1 MKALFW
7 VFVAI
12 FCVYVLYTGAMT
24 VWSYLEVTGVVE
36 EVVIE
41 RASRV
46 DRNER
51 ATRIRDEIAK
61 KVAQSGIKVDERSV
75 SVSDQ
80 GPTLDV
86 GVRWSWPLIT
96 YQGDDLLSLP
106 LKHERTFKV
115 PERR

>member
-12 FCVYVLYTGAMT
+12 LCVYAFYSGAMV
-24 VWSYLEVTGVVE
+24 VWSYLEITGVVE
-36 EVVIE
+36 EVVVE
-41 RASRV
+41 RARG

-61 KVAQSGIKVDERSV
+61 KVAESGIKIDARSV
-75 SVSDQ
+75 SVSDT

-86 GVRWSWPLIT
+86 GVRWSWPVVS
-96 YQGDDLLSLP
+96 YQGEDYLSLP
-106 LKHERTFKV
+106 LKHERTFTI
-115 PERR
+115 PAR

>member
-12 FCVYVLYTGAMT
+12 LCVYAFYTGAMA
-24 VWSYLEVTGVVE
+24 VWSYLEITSVVE
-36 EVVIE
+36 EVVFE
-41 RASRV
+41 RASRG

-61 KVAQSGIKVDERSV
+61 KVVGSGIKIDERSV

-86 GVRWSWPLIT
+86 GVRWSWPLIS
-96 YQGDDLLSLP
+96 YQGDDLVSLP
-106 LKHERTFKV
+106 LKHERTFTV
-115 PERR
+115 PDRR